1 MSLCTFNGRI
11 ISILSSSDI
20 WTYLAMVG
28 TAVLCHGTLAV
39 DQEAVPAAL
48 LRQSC
53 LVSLS
58 NEGVQLSLLTAD
70 GLHKLIGN
78 THTQEKSTNWD
89 TVVARQN
96 ICRFGCIE
104 YDNYCRNR

>member
-1 MSLCTFNGRI
+1 
-11 ISILSSSDI
+11 
-20 WTYLAMVG
+20 MVG

-39 DQEAVPAAL
+39 DQEAVPAAF

-78 THTQEKSTNWD
+78 THRRNQPTGTLWLDRISAGLGALST
-89 TVVARQN
+89 TTTAVTGFTSEGPSSHLPSKYYKVGAAK
-96 ICRFGCIE
+96 CSMF
-104 YDNYCRNR
+104 